1 MKKLTVIIL
10 LLAVLFGVST
20 AYIAAE
26 VNSGKDKVSFE
37 ENVLYGDK
45 TYANGITLTMEANY
59 KRKLNWKTDYT
70 VGLSP
75 KCETEYRFSAEGI
88 PDDDR
93 EYYGIDISENIGDLK
108 VVSDAYDEAVK
119 TSKEEKR
126 SVTVTLDLSDHIEYF
141 PLFVYV
147 DLPNF
152 TLSYENQQRL
162 IKKVNEF
169 FKTPVPDNFNI
180 TITAEDEGTVTS
192 IGYDAYTD
200 TQFTGVAITPDT
212 VFFTKGFTK
221 FSPKDHDNTIYSINY
236 GKDVIYEDTLKSAYD
251 PGENFIISEMFA
263 TDKTLVLLGTDNDC
277 ETTFLQVL
285 DIQTMNC
292 IQNIK
297 VSDSGYVSSRSKED
311 FIEIET
317 RNDSDDYE
325 IYFYKLLPD
334 NTYTHGMTVREKG
347 DFFGDYITAIDFDGQ
362 HAVFAQAIHPHIA
375 GSDAHFD
382 VLLSVYDQSGRVYL
396 GEYKCNLSKHN
407 KSGYRLADYGYSLDV
422 NMP

>member
-1 MKKLTVIIL
+1 MKILTAIIL

-70 VGLSP
+70 IGLSP

-88 PDDDR
+88 PDYNRDH
-93 EYYGIDISENIGDLK
+93 YGINISENIGDLK
-108 VVSDAYDEAVK
+108 VVSDAYNEAVK

-141 PLFVYV
+141 PFFVDV

-180 TITAEDEGTVTS
+180 TITAEDEGTVTG

-212 VFFTKGFTK
+212 VFFAKGYTK
-221 FSPKDHDNTIYSINY
+221 FSSKDHDNTIYSINY
-236 GKDVIYEDTLKSAYD
+236 GKDVIYEETLKTAYD

-263 TDKTLVLLGTDNDC
+263 TDKTLVLLGADNDC
-277 ETTFLQVL
+277 ETTFLQVF

-297 VSDSGYVSSRSKED
+297 VADSGYVSSQLKED

-317 RNDSDDYE
+317 RNDSGDYE

-347 DFFGDYITAIDFDGQ
+347 DFFGGYITAIDFDGQ
-362 HAVFAQAIHPHIA
+362 NAVFAQAIHPYIA
-375 GSDAHFD
+375 GSDAYFD

-407 KSGYRLADYGYSLDV
+407 KIGYWFPDDGYSLDV